1 MCHHPSQGSS
11 CFRLCSSA
19 VRARIR
25 ADCAAKRRQWVYCN
39 AMRTLIAC
47 VLSACRFMDIY
58 HGKLWYLDALLLT
71 GVGLCAHPG
80 AERTHLHITFHAG
93 YTLAP
98 NSMVYRLCKSSI
110 VVGRVV
116 SNKRRR
122 WSRAGEPFDLS
133 ASQSMYLYKVLN
145 TSITPVRLRPRLIV
159 LELHHSLQ

>member
-1 MCHHPSQGSS
+1 MYAQCMQSHTWH
-11 CFRLCSSA
+11 
-19 VRARIR
+19 
-25 ADCAAKRRQWVYCN
+25 
-39 AMRTLIAC
+39 
-47 VLSACRFMDIY
+47 
-58 HGKLWYLDALLLT
+58 HGKLWYLDTLVGSCCLLVWDCAYWCGIVLT
-71 GVGLCAHPG
+71 AHPG

-98 NSMVYRLCKSSI
+98 ISMVYRLCKSSI
-110 VVGRVV
+110 MVVRVV

-145 TSITPVRLRPRLIV
+145 TSITPVRLRARLIV

>member
-1 MCHHPSQGSS
+1 M
-11 CFRLCSSA
+11 
-19 VRARIR
+19 
-25 ADCAAKRRQWVYCN
+25 
-39 AMRTLIAC
+39 
-47 VLSACRFMDIY
+47 LSACRFMDIY

-110 VVGRVV
+110 EVERVV